1 MTQLAIKEPEPT
13 TVEPS
18 SAFTSF
24 ILAQLNYA
32 ALRSKII
39 TNQIETAAG
48 ALAAGMISPEMA
60 ILILAECR
68 LEIGASND

>member
-1 MTQLAIKEPEPT
+1 MTQLAIKEREPAT
-13 TVEPS
+13 AEPS

-24 ILAQLNYA
+24 ILAQLNCA

-39 TNQIETAAG
+39 TNQIETATV
-48 ALAAGMISPEMA
+48 ALSGGLISAEQA

-68 LEIGASND
+68 LEIGAE